1 VVELRGARLHAPGV
15 RRELQAVTSY
25 GAPPPFIS
33 FMAAPSA
40 VIDTLMIRLTNAAAP
55 CCNNP
60 MGLDNVVL
68 K

>member
-1 VVELRGARLHAPGV
+1 
-15 RRELQAVTSY
+15 
-25 GAPPPFIS
+25 
-33 FMAAPSA
+33 MAAPSA